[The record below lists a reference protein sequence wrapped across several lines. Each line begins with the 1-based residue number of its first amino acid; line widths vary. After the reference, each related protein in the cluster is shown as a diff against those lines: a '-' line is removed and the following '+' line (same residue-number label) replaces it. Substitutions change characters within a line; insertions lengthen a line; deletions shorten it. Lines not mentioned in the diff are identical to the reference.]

1 MLQQTQ
7 TYRVLPKYL
16 DWLMLFPNV
25 KALANASLAEVLLAW
40 SGLGYN
46 RRAKYLWESA
56 KKIVEEY
63 GGEVP
68 RTYEELRQ
76 LPGIGEY
83 TANAL
88 LAFAYNQPTIVLE
101 TNIRTAILHHF
112 FENHQEKVSDSQ
124 IKEVLTKIL
133 DKKSPR
139 NWYYALMDYGNW
151 LKFEGYDYFHQ
162 QKAHTKQKPFK
173 GSERFVR
180 GYLLRES
187 LKYKEL
193 KLKEIQLSGYTQ
205 EQIRK
210 IAKDL
215 VAEGLLQERKPGI
228 LSVV

>member
-1 MLQQTQ
+1 M
-7 TYRVLPKYL
+7 
-16 DWLMLFPNV
+16 
-25 KALANASLAEVLLAW
+25 SLAEVLLAW

-46 RRAKYLWESA
+46 RRAKYLLESA
-56 KKIVEEY
+56 KRIVGEY

-124 IKEVLTKIL
+124 LKEILANVL
-133 DKKSPR
+133 DKKNPR
-139 NWYYALMDYGNW
+139 DWYYALMDYGNW
-151 LKFEGYDYFHQ
+151 LKSEGYDYFHQ

-180 GYLLRES
+180 GYLLREA
-187 LKYKEL
+187 LKTKAL
-193 KLKEIQLSGYTQ
+193 KLESINLVGYTQ

-210 IAKDL
+210 IAKNL
-215 VAEGLLQERKPGI
+215 VAEGLLQEKKPGI